1 MMTSLQLL
9 FLIVKWKR
17 LRISERLDCTG
28 SEILFNYRYLD
39 VYNATINVPPENVT
53 GNCFFHGVRNQDY

>member
-1 MMTSLQLL
+1 MSK
-9 FLIVKWKR
+9 VKRKR

-28 SEILFNYRYLD
+28 PEILFNHCYLD
-39 VYNATINVPPENVT
+39 VYNTTINVPPENAA